1 MNRTTTKYYT
11 FLVISLL
18 LSSVLQAQVR
28 KVQNNPKYD
37 IDKFRLGF
45 SLGTNNMY
53 YRMKVSPD
61 ILFKAKSDTIY
72 GVETKGQFG
81 FNLGML
87 AEYNLSKYFSIRTLP
102 GMNFGG
108 RTLLYKSRKFDNVPK
123 DSLAFKTEEM
133 TLQTIDVEIPILF
146 RYKGMRINNYRPYLI
161 AGGNVR
167 YDLESNR
174 KKRSNKS
181 DLEGAT
187 DYVIKTKPLD
197 LFFEVGGGID
207 FYMTYFKLSTEI
219 KMSYGTQD
227 ILVHDSNKYN
237 RVISELKSKMFL
249 FSLIFE

>member
-1 MNRTTTKYYT
+1 MNRTITKYYT
-11 FLVISLL
+11 FLVISLF

-37 IDKFRLGF
+37 IEKFHLGF

-61 ILFKAKSDTIY
+61 ILFNAKSDTVY

-87 AEYNLSKYFSIRTLP
+87 AEYSLSKYFSIRTLP

-108 RTLLYKSRKFDNVPK
+108 RTLLYKSRDFDNGTK

-133 TLQTIDVEIPILF
+133 TIQTIDVEIPVLI

-161 AGGNVR
+161 GGGNVR

-174 KKRSNKS
+174 KNKKNVTN
-181 DLEGAT
+181 GM

-197 LFFEVGGGID
+197 LFFEFGGGID

>member
-1 MNRTTTKYYT
+1 LNRTITKYYT
-11 FLVISLL
+11 FLVISLF

-37 IDKFRLGF
+37 IEKFHLGF

-61 ILFKAKSDTIY
+61 ILFNAKSDTVY

-87 AEYNLSKYFSIRTLP
+87 AEYSLSKYFSIRTLP

-108 RTLLYKSRKFDNVPK
+108 RTLLYKSRDFDNGTK

-133 TLQTIDVEIPILF
+133 TIQTIDVEIPVLI

-161 AGGNVR
+161 GGGNVR

-174 KKRSNKS
+174 KNKKNVTN
-181 DLEGAT
+181 GM

-197 LFFEVGGGID
+197 LFFEFGGGID

>member
-1 MNRTTTKYYT
+1 MNSTTTKYYT

-28 KVQNNPKYD
+28 RVQNNQKYD
-37 IDKFRLGF
+37 IEKFHLGF

-61 ILFKAKSDTIY
+61 ILFNAKSDTVY

-87 AEYNLSKYFSIRTLP
+87 AEYSLSKYFSIRTLP

-108 RTLLYKSRKFDNVPK
+108 RTLQYKSRNFDGIPL

-133 TLQTIDVEIPILF
+133 TVQTIDVEIPILI

-161 AGGNVR
+161 GGGNVR

-174 KKRSNKS
+174 KNKKNASN
-181 DLEGAT
+181 GM

-197 LFFEVGGGID
+197 FFFEFGGGLD

-227 ILVHDSNKYN
+227 VLVHDSNKYN
-237 RVISELKSKMFL
+237 RVIKELKSKMFL

>member
-1 MNRTTTKYYT
+1 
-11 FLVISLL
+11 
-18 LSSVLQAQVR
+18 
-28 KVQNNPKYD
+28 
-37 IDKFRLGF
+37 
-45 SLGTNNMY
+45 MY

-61 ILFKAKSDTIY
+61 ILFNAKSDTVY

-87 AEYNLSKYFSIRTLP
+87 AEYSLSKYFSIRTLP

-108 RTLLYKSRKFDNVPK
+108 RTLLYKSRDFDNGTK

-133 TLQTIDVEIPILF
+133 TIQTIDVEIPVLI

-161 AGGNVR
+161 GGGNVR

-174 KKRSNKS
+174 KNKKNVTN
-181 DLEGAT
+181 GM

-197 LFFEVGGGID
+197 LFFEFGGGID